1 MASGPAS
8 KPMKGMARVAFLAHL
23 DVIRTE
29 LSQGFPLKAVYQKY
43 QAKLGMSYTQFTR
56 YCAQLPR
63 AEAALFPATAITP
76 GQAPSPRP
84 RSQQAPKAQAG
95 PPSPVPQTKGP
106 AYAGHQPVQPART
119 FNHDPLEKPG
129 DRERLLGPDWKP

>member
-1 MASGPAS
+1 MAAEAGS

-23 DVIRTE
+23 DAIWAE
-29 LSQGFPLKAVYQKY
+29 LAQGFPLKAVYQKH

-56 YCAQLPR
+56 YCARLPR
-63 AEAALFPATAITP
+63 AEATLAPATAVRPKQPPTP
-76 GQAPSPRP
+76 AIPRLGPQPVAASPPPAPQIR
-84 RSQQAPKAQAG
+84 
-95 PPSPVPQTKGP
+95 GP
-106 AYAGHQPVQPART
+106 ANAGHQSVQPART